1 LAEVAR
7 AGPPGAPRLVLASSS
22 PQRRAILQSLGLRFT
37 VRPVDVRERE
47 RGNPE
52 QIALQNALRKA
63 EAATRSVEARREVVL
78 GCDTVVS
85 LGGRIHGKP
94 RDERAARRTLQ
105 ALSGA
110 THRVFS
116 GVAVL
121 GAGRPRTAV
130 ARTAV
135 SFRRF
140 DEQLVEWYV
149 ATGEWRGR
157 SGGYAIQ
164 KAGSALVRA
173 VRGDIQNVVGLPVAR
188 LLDIYPELLQ
198 AHRKDADVR

>member
-1 LAEVAR
+1 
-7 AGPPGAPRLVLASSS
+7 VLASSS
-22 PQRRAILQSLGLRFT
+22 PQRRAILQGLGVAFT
-37 VRPVDVRERE
+37 VRPVDVRELA
-47 RGNPE
+47 RGEPE
-52 QIALQNALRKA
+52 EIALQNALRKA
-63 EAATRSVEARREVVL
+63 KAASRKAQAQGEILL
-78 GCDTVVS
+78 GCDTIVA
-85 LGGRIHGKP
+85 LDGRIHGKP

-121 GAGRPRTAV
+121 GAGEPRTAV
-130 ARTAV
+130 AHTAV

-140 DEQLVEWYV
+140 DERLLQWYL

-173 VRGDIQNVVGLPVAR
+173 VRGDVQNVVGLPVAR
-188 LLDIYPELLQ
+188 LLDIYPELLHT
-198 AHRKDADVR
+198 HRKGADVR